1 MFIRF
6 CLFQKN
12 YKLILADL
20 SKQKALDT
28 DSRKIQQIVF
38 TCKANAAAMVYHILE
53 QSKETTL
60 QFSKGTTNV
69 L

>member
-12 YKLILADL
+12 YKLIVADL

-38 TCKANAAAMVYHILE
+38 TCKVNAAAMVYHILE